1 MSMIE
6 DEKSNDKLSVFSNF
20 NIEKIQKERKKE
32 KTTIKKLD
40 VVRKLYNKTK

>member
-1 MSMIE
+1 MSMKE
-6 DEKSNDKLSVFSNF
+6 SEKSNDKLSVFSNF
-20 NIEKIQKERKKE
+20 NIEKLQKERKKE

>member
-1 MSMIE
+1 MEES
-6 DEKSNDKLSVFSNF
+6 EKSSDKISIFSNF

-32 KTTIKKLD
+32 KVTIKKLD